1 VSVIQAARNGIEI
14 LINDSPT
21 MVTVL
26 REPRVDGGG
35 GEMVPFGGYQEVA
48 KYRCRIGRERGNLQD
63 PKAVSSGL
71 TTDNDDFYIVAP
83 WFAKL
88 LINDYLREP
97 DGTQWKVGIVSYS
110 KASGGVLAV
119 KAPLTRISEPEI
131 IDNFIITPIENSAE
145 YKYIGNVAV
154 EETIV
159 PWRAE

>member
-1 VSVIQAARNGIEI
+1 VSVVQSARNAIAT

-21 MVTVL
+21 MVTVM
-26 REPRVDGGG
+26 REPRIDGGM
-35 GEMVPFGGYQEVA
+35 GEQAPFGGYQDIEQ
-48 KYRCRIGRERGNLQD
+48 YRCRIGRERGNLQD

-88 LINDYLREP
+88 IINDTLREP
-97 DGTQWKVGIVSYS
+97 DGTLWKVGIVSYS
-110 KASGGVLAV
+110 KASGGVFAV
-119 KAPLTRISEPEI
+119 KAPLTRVGEPEI
-131 IDNFIITPIENSAE
+131 IDNFIIIPVENSAE